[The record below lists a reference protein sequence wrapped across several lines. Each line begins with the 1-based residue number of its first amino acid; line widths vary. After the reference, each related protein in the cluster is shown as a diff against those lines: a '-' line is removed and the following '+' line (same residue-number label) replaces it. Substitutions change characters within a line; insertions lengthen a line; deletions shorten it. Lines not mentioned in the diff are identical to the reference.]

1 MKSEYWSSVGKKLLS
16 LGKTALNL
24 VAPVA
29 INYGI
34 TKAVEKACSIIE
46 GKIKELYKQT
56 AINSAISL
64 TINLSG
70 ILILIFKPFGE
81 NDSRYMACVFF
92 FASFIFWLVRTI
104 VFVKNYGKVT
114 VQISKSII
122 KQKSVCIGIEQY
134 VLTEFP
140 LIALGY
146 AGIAVTVKYVP
157 KLKEIPRISEFVKY
171 LVKVFRESIALLA
184 GIMGVYTITVF
195 GILKPLLIHR
205 YF

>member
-1 MKSEYWSSVGKKLLS
+1 MKNEYWSSVGKRLLS

-24 VAPVA
+24 AAPVA
-29 INYGI
+29 INYEI

-64 TINLSG
+64 AINLSG
-70 ILILIFKPFGE
+70 ILILIFKPFEE
-81 NDSRYMACVFF
+81 NVSRYMACVFF

-104 VFVKNYGKVT
+104 LFVKNYGKVT
-114 VQISKSII
+114 IQISKTVI
-122 KQKSVCIGIEQY
+122 KQKSLYNGIEQY
-134 VLTEFP
+134 VLKEFP

-146 AGIAVTVKYVP
+146 DGIDIASEFVP
-157 KLKEIPRISEFVKY
+157 FLNEIPRISEFVKY
-171 LVKVFRESIALLA
+171 LVKLFWKKVALFA
-184 GIMGVYTITVF
+184 GIMGVYTIIVF
-195 GILKPLLIHR
+195 GIVKPLLIDQ